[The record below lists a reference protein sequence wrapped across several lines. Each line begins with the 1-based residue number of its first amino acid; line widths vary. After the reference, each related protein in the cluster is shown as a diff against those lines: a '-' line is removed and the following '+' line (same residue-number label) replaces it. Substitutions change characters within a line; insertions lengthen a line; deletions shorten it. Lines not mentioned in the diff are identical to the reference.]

1 MKGTQNQRGG
11 IKMKKFR
18 MKGLCSSI
26 FFLLTVCTGLVL
38 FIMPAMAADKGEK
51 ASNATLKVCPTAK
64 ITTLECFMKK
74 SKFSGGEKLHVKI
87 AIKNISD
94 KPHRYRVS
102 IFLPDGASSGGF
114 YPRKGKPPVLKP
126 GEVKER
132 TFPMYFDG
140 IPKDYTVKVD
150 EI

>member
-1 MKGTQNQRGG
+1 
-11 IKMKKFR
+11 MKKL
-18 MKGLCSSI
+18 KVNGLCPSL
-26 FFLLTVCTGLVL
+26 FFLLTVCAGFVL
-38 FIMPAMAADKGEK
+38 FSMPAIAADKGEK
-51 ASNATLKVCPTAK
+51 TPGATLKVCPTAK

-87 AIKNISD
+87 GIKNISD

-126 GEVKER
+126 GEEKER
-132 TFPMYFDG
+132 TFPMYYDS